1 MYRGP
6 ELVPV
11 PAESFEAGVR
21 AATAGDGWVAD
32 GNFSVIRELLWSRAT
47 HVVWL
52 NFGRGTVYS
61 RMRRRTMQR
70 LLLRTQLSHGNRES
84 FRLTFLSRDSILR
97 WTVATLAR
105 NRRTFNALRADPRH
119 AHLQWTEIT
128 RPSDAHDA
136 LVSLASGVNGP
147 ARQSS
152 RYRSSA

>member
-1 MYRGP
+1 M
-6 ELVPV
+6 

-21 AATAGDGWVAD
+21 AATAGDRWVAD
-32 GNFSVIRELLWSRAT
+32 GNFSVICELLWSRAT

-70 LLLRTQLSHGNRES
+70 LLLRTRLSHGNRES
-84 FRLTFLSRDSILR
+84 FRLTFLSRESILR

-128 RPSDAHDA
+128 RPSDAHDV
-136 LVSLASGVNGP
+136 LVTLASRVNGP